1 MEAGIARFFFMGQ
14 ANLVSIRKTDEEI
27 KFLDLCEKCLVPK
40 GFRIVD
46 VDCSLGGHSV
56 LRVFVERPGNS
67 GEKVGVSGVS
77 IEDCAQASRELD
89 PILETENWLPTGY
102 DLEVSSPGLER
113 RLRLLEDFR
122 AAIGE
127 EIKLKLVEK
136 TQDGSANVTGPLRAV
151 TEEAVTVVWQKK
163 EIPILFSNIR
173 RANRVWSPGQPGNRK

>member
-27 KFLDLCEKCLVPK
+27 KFLELCEKCLAPK
-40 GFRIVD
+40 GFRVVD

-56 LRVFVERPGNS
+56 LRVFVERPGQ
-67 GEKVGVSGVS
+67 SGVS
-77 IEDCAQASRELD
+77 IDDCAQASRELD

-113 RLRLLEDFR
+113 RLRLPEDFQ
-122 AAIGE
+122 AAVGE

-136 TQDGSANVTGPLRAV
+136 TEDGSANVTGPLKAV
-151 TEEAVTVVWQKK
+151 AEEAITVVWQKK

-173 RANRVWSPGQPGNRK
+173 RANRVWKPVQAGK

>member
-27 KFLDLCEKCLVPK
+27 KFLDLCEKCLAPK
-40 GFRIVD
+40 GFRVVD

-56 LRVFVERPGNS
+56 LRVFVERPDRA
-67 GEKVGVSGVS
+67 GVS
-77 IEDCAQASRELD
+77 IDDCAQASRELD

-113 RLRLLEDFR
+113 RLRLPEDFR

-136 TQDGSANVTGPLRAV
+136 TEDGSANVTGPLKAV
-151 TEEAVTVVWQKK
+151 TDEAITVVWQKK
-163 EIPILFSNIR
+163 EISILFSNIR
-173 RANRVWSPGQPGNRK
+173 RANRVWNPKKQ